1 MPLQAARPASIAEA
15 ETGGHHLPTLR
26 SLPDNRSIECAAG
39 ESVLEAARRAELPI
53 AHACGGKA
61 KCSTCR
67 IWILEGAEA
76 CPEKGE
82 AERLLTERLGLDDNV
97 RLACQLRPVSDI
109 TFRRLILDE
118 TDLRIANQLQRSE
131 ASRAGEVKPV
141 VLFFSDVAGFTSFS
155 ETLTPYDVMYLL
167 NRYFAQV
174 GEVIERNDGYIDK
187 FVGDGLMAIF
197 GVEGQA
203 DAPIRA
209 VNAALQTLAT
219 VDRMKPFF
227 KSMYGI
233 DFEIRVGLHLGD
245 AVIGSVGSP
254 GHERLTA
261 IGDAV
266 NIASRVE
273 AANKEA
279 GTRLLISEPLY
290 EAVKERVEMTDF
302 VRVRLRGTT
311 DRITLYDIARLT
323 PETERALNEASA
335 RETMT
340 LAGKTWH
347 KAIAADAL
355 VDGEQRVLEFP
366 DLYAVVLKKGEMI
379 YAFNNACPHLKLP
392 FFEPTDTAAGDP
404 QPGSH
409 IDGSGA
415 ITCRWHESRFD
426 LASGEIVSWCDA
438 LDDTGRSPQ
447 AEYLGDISKN
457 RAPLRLIPHREEAG
471 YIWLALD

>member
-1 MPLQAARPASIAEA
+1 MPK
-15 ETGGHHLPTLR
+15 LR
-26 SLPDNRSIECAAG
+26 SLPDNQSIECDAG
-39 ESVLEAARRAELPI
+39 ESVLEAARRAHLPL

-67 IWILEGAEA
+67 IWILDGANA
-76 CPEKGE
+76 CPERE
-82 AERLLTERLGLDDNV
+82 ETERRLTDRLGLGENV
-97 RLACQLRPVSDI
+97 RLACQLRPIGDV

-118 TDLRIANQLQRSE
+118 TDLRMANQLQR
-131 ASRAGEVKPV
+131 RAAQRSGELKPV

-174 GEVIERNDGYIDK
+174 GEVIERNEGYIDK

-197 GVEGQA
+197 GVEGQP

-209 VNAALQTLAT
+209 VNAALQTLAA

-227 KSMYGI
+227 ASMYGI
-233 DFEIRVGLHLGD
+233 DFDIRIGVHLGD
-245 AVIGSVGSP
+245 AVIGSIGSP

-266 NIASRVE
+266 NVASRVE

-279 GTRLLISEPLY
+279 GTRMLISEPLY
-290 EAVKERVEMTDF
+290 EAVREQVEMTDF
-302 VRVRLRGTT
+302 VRVRLRGTSE
-311 DRITLYDIARLT
+311 RITLYDIAGLT
-323 PETERALNEASA
+323 PETERALNEKAA

-340 LAGKTWH
+340 LGGKTWH
-347 KAIAADAL
+347 KAIPLDQLA
-355 VDGEQRVLEFP
+355 DGERRVLEFP
-366 DLYAVVLKKGEMI
+366 QLYAVLVKKGETV

-392 FFEPTDTAAGDP
+392 FFEPSGAAPGGLP
-404 QPGSH
+404 PGSR
-409 IDGSGA
+409 IDDAGT
-415 ITCRWHESRFD
+415 ITCRWHESCFD
-426 LASGEIVSWCDA
+426 LDSGEIVSWCEA
-438 LDDTGRSPQ
+438 LDETGRSSQ

-457 RAPLRLIPHREEAG
+457 RAPLHRIPIREEDG
-471 YIWLALD
+471 HVWLALD